1 MKLINSSLYSLYFCP
16 YRFKQGYIF
25 ESPWLDKIWIS
36 SDTVQQAVMRVASYL
51 WLLHLYWL
59 LIFNFYY
66 LNKWQRYWKYLY
78 APLSVNYISFQVN
91 ILIIFF
97 LNLFYWISLTKFF
110 SKGGSLSLKYL
121 LLKLP
126 TTLFSLLP
134 ISHLFHLYY
143 QINCIQKLNWWQPS
157 FKYFRQ

>member
-110 SKGGSLSLKYL
+110 FKRWQSFFK
-121 LLKLP
+121 
-126 TTLFSLLP
+126 
-134 ISHLFHLYY
+134 ISATEIAH
-143 QINCIQKLNWWQPS
+143 NVV
-157 FKYFRQ
+157 